1 MRTSKSATG
10 ARKQGILAPWA
21 ELPRGGCP
29 RGKQAFWKSET
40 QLARRCVSIERGYQ
54 DALGCRAQQTEDE
67 PVNNRDR
74 APNQKADNPADR
86 DAAKEEQEARQR
98 EQEKDRPEA
107 EVSAHGLAP
116 RLPKERAAPLDRGP
130 RSDLLE
136 DQDRDDEIRDDA
148 PGRTRESRDDAPDDP
163 GTVRDRPQ
171 NQSHGRAE
179 EGPTRD
185 ATEVRV
191 RDFQPVRDRRVP
203 AVQADH
209 GSPHDGGVEVDG
221 NEERDE
227 VHDREARVEEHAP
240 EGVRRVRDEEED
252 PEEEE
257 DPRDAGRE
265 QGEEREEDEALF
277 PPKDAQADLRQ
288 LPADAQPFEETELP
302 RSRGKRPESG
312 RRRDGRRRGP
322 HRARSP
328 IRSDLHQPIGG
339 TPCSRRKDRVRSPI
353 GTALVYIGSSQE
365 KLLKRTAN
373 TRAPAAMKR
382 SSRAWK
388 KRGKMRWKWRKKRMR
403 RRKREQKMRQR

>member
-1 MRTSKSATG
+1 
-10 ARKQGILAPWA
+10 
-21 ELPRGGCP
+21 
-29 RGKQAFWKSET
+29 
-40 QLARRCVSIERGYQ
+40 
-54 DALGCRAQQTEDE
+54 
-67 PVNNRDR
+67 
-74 APNQKADNPADR
+74 
-86 DAAKEEQEARQR
+86 
-98 EQEKDRPEA
+98 
-107 EVSAHGLAP
+107 
-116 RLPKERAAPLDRGP
+116 
-130 RSDLLE
+130 E
-136 DQDRDDEIRDDA
+136 DQDRDDEIRDNA
-148 PGRTRESRDDAPDDP
+148 PCRTRESREDAPDDP
-163 GTVRDRPQ
+163 GPFRDRAQ
-171 NQSHGRAE
+171 DQSDGRAE

-185 ATEVRV
+185 PTEVLV

-209 GSPHDGGVEVDG
+209 GGPHDGGVEVDG

-277 PPKDAQADLRQ
+277 PPEDAQADLRQ
-288 LPADAQPFEETELP
+288 LPADAQPFEETESP

-312 RRRDGRRRGP
+312 RRRDGRRRRP
-322 HRARSP
+322 HGDRAP
-328 IRSDLHQPIGG
+328 IWSGLHQPTGG
-339 TPCSRRKDRVRSPI
+339 TPRSRKNDCVGSHV
-353 GTALVYIGSSQE
+353 GAAQMDLDSSQE
-365 KLLKRTAN
+365 KLLKKTAN

>member
-29 RGKQAFWKSET
+29 RGKQAFWKSEP

-67 PVNNRDR
+67 PVNDRDR
-74 APNQKADNPADR
+74 APNQEAYNPADR
-86 DAAKEEQEARQR
+86 HAAKEKQEARQR

-148 PGRTRESRDDAPDDP
+148 PGRTRESRDDAADDP
-163 GTVRDRPQ
+163 GAFRDRAQ
-171 NQSHGRAE
+171 DQSDGRAE

-185 ATEVRV
+185 ATEVLV
-191 RDFQPVRDRRVP
+191 RDLQPVRDRRVP

-209 GSPHDGGVEVDG
+209 RGPHDGRVEVDR

-227 VHDREARVEEHAP
+227 VHDREARVEKDAP
-240 EGVRRVRDEEED
+240 EWVRRSGSEEED
-252 PEEEE
+252 PDEEE

-265 QGEEREEDEALF
+265 
-277 PPKDAQADLRQ
+277 
-288 LPADAQPFEETELP
+288 
-302 RSRGKRPESG
+302 
-312 RRRDGRRRGP
+312 
-322 HRARSP
+322 
-328 IRSDLHQPIGG
+328 
-339 TPCSRRKDRVRSPI
+339 
-353 GTALVYIGSSQE
+353 
-365 KLLKRTAN
+365 
-373 TRAPAAMKR
+373 
-382 SSRAWK
+382 
-388 KRGKMRWKWRKKRMR
+388 
-403 RRKREQKMRQR
+403 